1 MRCRTTKSTK
11 ITLILREITRKR
23 VGTIFQKKIGDG
35 GNQNS
40 FAQRP
45 KDNLICHCCGKK
57 GHSAPDC
64 TLDKKPAAGRGKKEW
79 SGFQREAGQ
88 CFNTGDIDS
97 CFHDDLKDVII
108 LDTGST
114 IGGTFM
120 NPKLL
125 SDITTT
131 GKPLEMVTN
140 AGPKRMFKTGV
151 IEGFGKAWFNPTQVA
166 NIFGFS
172 KLEDQFRITYD
183 SSVEHAFNVHTN
195 NGIVKFIRNKD
206 GLYVYRPSQNYLDE
220 IADEEVDSEDQH
232 GFSEENVPCDGENG
246 ESFLVDSVEENKI
259 GYTKREFE
267 SAKQARKLY
276 HTLGCPT
283 VANFKHILRQNIIKN
298 CPVTIGDISTAE
310 RIFGPDIGTLK
321 GKSTRKVPVA
331 VRTDEID
338 IPQELKDMHK
348 DLTLC
353 IDIMFI
359 NGMPMLTSIDR
370 SIRFR
375 ALIALDNRSAT
386 AIFDGINSIYRI

>member
-1 MRCRTTKSTK
+1 
-11 ITLILREITRKR
+11 
-23 VGTIFQKKIGDG
+23 
-35 GNQNS
+35 
-40 FAQRP
+40 
-45 KDNLICHCCGKK
+45 
-57 GHSAPDC
+57 
-64 TLDKKPAAGRGKKEW
+64 
-79 SGFQREAGQ
+79 
-88 CFNTGDIDS
+88 
-97 CFHDDLKDVII
+97 
-108 LDTGST
+108 
-114 IGGTFM
+114 
-120 NPKLL
+120 
-125 SDITTT
+125 
-131 GKPLEMVTN
+131 
-140 AGPKRMFKTGV
+140 MFKTGV